1 MEAIAL
7 KILQGIAIRLL
18 SERLFAGLIVMG
30 MRYVSG
36 KTSNTLDDKLTKDVA
51 EALGRDDLV
60 KD

>member
-30 MRYVSG
+30 MKYVSS

>member
-18 SERLFAGLIVMG
+18 SERLFSGLLVIG
-30 MRYVSG
+30 MQAVSR
-36 KTSNTLDDKLTKDVA
+36 KTTNRLDDKLTVDVA
-51 EALGRDDLV
+51 TALGRADLL